1 MGNQPSGYCCSN
13 TAPNPVWLAS
23 HLRRVLRC
31 LSKCFFSVI
40 LKISAFILSKAVVWT
55 SSQRILL
62 FVMFSFFSRGLMGLR
77 RLARLGM
84 IFMSWCIEPIRER
97 SCFGVLGGF
106 RFIME
111 SVFFMVGTIPDWVI
125 L

>member
-13 TAPNPVWLAS
+13 TAPSPVWLAS
-23 HLRRVLRC
+23 HLSRVFRC
-31 LSKCFFSVI
+31 LSKCFFSLI
-40 LKISAFILSKAVVWT
+40 LEISAFILSKAVVWI

-62 FVMFSFFSRGLMGLR
+62 FVMFYFFSRGLIGLS

-84 IFMSWCIEPIRER
+84 NFMSWCIEPKRER
-97 SCFGVLGGF
+97 SCFSVLGGF

-111 SVFFMVGTIPDWVI
+111 SVFFTVGEIPDWVI

>member
-13 TAPNPVWLAS
+13 TAPSPVWLAS
-23 HLRRVLRC
+23 PLRRVLRC
-31 LSKCFFSVI
+31 LSKCFFFCNFRDFCFYFVQSCCMDFFP
-40 LKISAFILSKAVVWT
+40 AYFVVCY
-55 SSQRILL
+55 
-62 FVMFSFFSRGLMGLR
+62 VFFSRGLIGLS

-84 IFMSWCIEPIRER
+84 NFMSWCIEPIRER
-97 SCFGVLGGF
+97 NCFSVLGGF

-111 SVFFMVGTIPDWVI
+111 SVFFTVGEIHDWVI